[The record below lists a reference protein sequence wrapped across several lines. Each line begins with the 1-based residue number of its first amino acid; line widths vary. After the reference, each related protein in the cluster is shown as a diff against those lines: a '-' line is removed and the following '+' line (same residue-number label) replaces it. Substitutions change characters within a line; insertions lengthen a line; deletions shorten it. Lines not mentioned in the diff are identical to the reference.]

1 MYCPNCGSPADSKFC
16 STCGTDA
23 STISSTGS
31 LGAKKAAGF
40 WRRAGATFIDGLVV
54 GMPASILV
62 LLVNPTNASYKHG
75 VPLSQYVFTLLLMG
89 LYQVRMLARP
99 SGQTI
104 GDRVAKIKVVDLATG
119 GQLTNTQSF
128 KRWLASAVM
137 NLVSAIL
144 LVGVL
149 DVLWCLWD
157 KEGQTLHDKFAG
169 TTAIRVE

>member
-1 MYCPNCGSPADSKFC
+1 MYCPTCGSPTDSTFC
-16 STCGTDA
+16 STCGTN
-23 STISSTGS
+23 ISSVSTNDSQGVR
-31 LGAKKAAGF
+31 KAAGF
-40 WRRAGATFIDGLVV
+40 WRRGGATLVDGLVV
-54 GMPASILV
+54 GIPASIIV
-62 LLVNPTNASYKHG
+62 VIINPTNASYKHG
-75 VPLSQYVFTLLLMG
+75 VPISQYLLTLLLVG

-99 SGQTI
+99 TGQTI
-104 GDRVAKIKVVDLATG
+104 GDRVAKIKIIDLASG
-119 GQLTNTQSF
+119 GQLTNSQSL

-137 NLVSAIL
+137 NLLSAFL